1 MFDSDKFIL
10 LIFEAQIKLK
20 SQIKSNKV
28 IKLLLNKITK
38 LVMFRRMLG
47 NNKIITKPNKI
58 RKKILKKSK
67 KIKRIT
73 NQTKDK

>member
-1 MFDSDKFIL
+1 
-10 LIFEAQIKLK
+10 
-20 SQIKSNKV
+20 
-28 IKLLLNKITK
+28 
-38 LVMFRRMLG
+38 MFRRMLG